1 MSSASEILAAALT
14 AHAVAIEGSTTLPI
28 GPHGIGCSC
37 EPDRI
42 DQEGNSIMPKVEI
55 ESGAEGDDD
64 DSVETIAYV
73 QSPPSPEFG
82 DARPR
87 TPPPPYDESSESDYM
102 TPPPG
107 LSRKRRTMEPGLQR
121 PEPKRARVHVE
132 PQNNKKTALE
142 AEISDL
148 RRRVVTAQNEN
159 VLLQLDIDQR
169 RVDAKKLRWLGV
181 ANNRLKAEL
190 ITADSH
196 IAHLRERV
204 HDLENDRQEKR
215 AITQKNESL
224 RLALL
229 ESRNGAR
236 QFKAA
241 SEKASSSVK
250 SIFDVAAKYL
260 SEM

>member
-1 MSSASEILAAALT
+1 MAHTVATIGVEAIAA
-14 AHAVAIEGSTTLPI
+14 LPI
-28 GPHGIGCSC
+28 GPHGIGCDC
-37 EPDRI
+37 EPERL
-42 DQEGNSIMPKVEI
+42 DQEGNTVMPKLEI
-55 ESGAEGDDD
+55 ESGDEADV
-64 DSVETIAYV
+64 DSVETVLYA
-73 QSPPSPEFG
+73 QPPPSPEFG
-82 DARPR
+82 GNRPC
-87 TPPPPYDESSESDYM
+87 TPPPPYDEDSESDYL

-107 LSRKRRTMEPGLQR
+107 LSRKRRAMEPGLQR
-121 PEPKRARVHVE
+121 PEPKRARRQADPE
-132 PQNNKKTALE
+132 NNKKSALE

-148 RRRVVTAQNEN
+148 RRHLVTAENEN

-169 RVDAKKLRWLGV
+169 RVDAKKLHRLEV
-181 ANNRLKAEL
+181 ANRRLTAELKA
-190 ITADSH
+190 TDAH

-204 HDLENDRQEKR
+204 HDLENDHQEKR

-250 SIFDVAAKYL
+250 SIFDIAAKYL

>member
-1 MSSASEILAAALT
+1 
-14 AHAVAIEGSTTLPI
+14 
-28 GPHGIGCSC
+28 
-37 EPDRI
+37 
-42 DQEGNSIMPKVEI
+42 MPKLEF
-55 ESGAEGDDD
+55 ESGDEGDV
-64 DSVETIAYV
+64 DSVETVPYV
-73 QSPPSPEFG
+73 QPPPSPEFG
-82 DARPR
+82 GDRPH
-87 TPPPPYDESSESDYM
+87 TPPPPYSEDSESDYM

-121 PEPKRARVHVE
+121 PQPKRARAAEEE
-132 PQNNKKTALE
+132 PENAKKTALE
-142 AEISDL
+142 AEIRDL
-148 RRRVVTAQNEN
+148 RRRVVTAENEN
-159 VLLQLDIDQR
+159 VLLQLDIEQR
-169 RVDAKKLRWLGV
+169 QVDAKKLRRLGV
-181 ANNRLKAEL
+181 ANKRLQDEL
-190 ITADSH
+190 KGCDEY

-250 SIFDVAAKYL
+250 SIFDIAAKYL